1 MKNKKNTYYSL
12 FFLLCIIFIHF
23 DPTGFKITIGIFF
36 LLSFLFTFFKFKFY
50 NYAPYTLLLIS
61 FFYPLFIFFYNKE
74 LNITF
79 LVFLKP
85 FILYILSAIIHILI
99 IYLPIKK
106 NNFDFTSILKPSLI
120 LILSI
125 VSIQFFS
132 SLIFHKPLLYNFFG
146 IFQYNNLNSVE
157 ELTANFFPRTQGFY
171 LEPSYL
177 AFVSITL
184 ICISINLNSFTRFS
198 FIIGGLIIFMS
209 GSRGGFLGLFLIL
222 MTQLFSNFKF
232 NSFKSYSYFTILLVF
247 GFFLVIPVLSLLT
260 LESLTTVNS
269 SQYVRFYQGFNLSN
283 FVLSN
288 YFLGIP
294 LGALQNAY
302 QISSGETSSIFSF
315 FIFNVIYHGWLSFL
329 LLFLIF
335 TKLLFS
341 KIHNNTRVYFFIYLL
356 LYFNMTGNM
365 IAPDT
370 YFWFFCF
377 YYTYRLSKG
386 SIHKQ
391 IDESIYI

>member
-1 MKNKKNTYYSL
+1 MKTKKHTYYSL

-79 LVFLKP
+79 LVFFKP

-106 NNFDFTSILKPSLI
+106 NYFDFTTILKPSLI

-132 SLIFHKPLLYNFFG
+132 SFIFHKPLLYNLFG
-146 IFQYNNLNSVE
+146 IFQYSNLNPVD

-177 AFVSITL
+177 AFVTITL
-184 ICISINLNSFTRFS
+184 ICISINLNKFTRFS

-232 NSFKSYSYFTILLVF
+232 NSFKSYSYFSLLLVF

-260 LESLTTVNS
+260 LDSINTVNS
-269 SQYVRFYQGFNLSN
+269 SQYVRFYQGFNLST
-283 FVLSN
+283 FVLSK
-288 YFLGIP
+288 YLLGIP
-294 LGALQNAY
+294 LGALENAF
-302 QISSGETSSIFSF
+302 QISSGESSSIFSF
-315 FIFNVIYHGWLSFL
+315 FIFNIIYHGWLSFFL
-329 LLFLIF
+329 LIF
-335 TKLLFS
+335 IFYNLLFS
-341 KIHNNTRVYFFIYLL
+341 KIHKNRKTYIFLYLL
-356 LYFNMTGNM
+356 LYFNMTGII

-386 SIHKQ
+386 TINKHL
-391 IDESIYI
+391 DESIYI